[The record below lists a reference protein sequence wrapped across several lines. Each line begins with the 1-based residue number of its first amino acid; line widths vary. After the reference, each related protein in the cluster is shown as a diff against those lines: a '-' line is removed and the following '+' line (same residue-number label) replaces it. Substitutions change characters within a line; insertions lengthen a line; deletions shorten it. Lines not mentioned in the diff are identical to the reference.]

1 MPPFVP
7 GLELARAFYEEAVA
21 PLLVGTPHSAALLG
35 TGSDVIGF
43 DTERSTDHDWGPRLQ
58 LFVSAD
64 DVTRVHEAVETGL
77 PEEFHG
83 WPTWFGWDDVPV
95 SHHVVVTTVDAWLE
109 GQLGFDP
116 RRGVDTNRWLATPQ
130 QILLEVTQGA
140 VFHDEL
146 GELGAAR
153 DALVWYPNDVWLW
166 LLGCQWRRI
175 DQEEPFVGRTAEVGD
190 ELGSRVVAARLARDV
205 MRMCFLQERRYAP
218 YSKWLGSAFRQLSA
232 FDELGTHLL
241 ELVASTDYE
250 TREEHLVQVMRQ
262 LAARHNALGITGP
275 VDEIVGYFHERP
287 FRVLGSGRFV
297 DACIAEVSD
306 PWLRSLPPTG
316 AIDQFVDSTDVLSK
330 SEVFPPAASLFE
342 AWIGKVSSTS
352 LEQGGAGRIP
362 RSTRRSAAQDFG
374 AARRPEPA

>member
-1 MPPFVP
+1 VPPFVP

-205 MRMCFLQERRYAP
+205 IRMCFLQERRYAP

-250 TREEHLVQVMRQ
+250 TREEHLVEVVRR
-262 LAARHNALGITGP
+262 LAARHNALGITAP
-275 VDEIVGYFHERP
+275 VDETVGLFHERP

-297 DACIAEVSD
+297 DACMAEVSD
-306 PWLRSLPPTG
+306 PCLRSLPLTG

-330 SEVFPPAASLFE
+330 PQAFPHVASLFD
-342 AWIGKVSSTS
+342 AWV
-352 LEQGGAGRIP
+352 R
-362 RSTRRSAAQDFG
+362 
-374 AARRPEPA
+374 